1 MPPTEQFLS
10 TRDPGASAN
19 DLAEL
24 QFLVASMISR
34 VRTCMPVRVVACT
47 VAGEV
52 GPIGRV
58 DVLPLVQQVDGNGQA
73 WPHATIY
80 NVPYLRQQGGAN
92 AVICDPQAGDI
103 GLIAVCDRDISAAKA
118 SAGEAP
124 PGSRRRHDMSDA
136 VYLHTIIGATP
147 TQFVRFHAG
156 GIEVL
161 SPNAVHIQA
170 PGVTIDGPTT
180 INGDVTIN
188 GNTTASGD
196 LTASGSGAFG
206 ADVTAQGASVHN
218 HVHTVGTSTTSPPVI

>member
-1 MPPTEQFLS
+1 MPPTDQFLS
-10 TRDPGASAN
+10 TRDPSASAN

-34 VRTCMPVRVVACT
+34 VRTCMPVRVMACT
-47 VAGEV
+47 VAGGA
-52 GPIGRV
+52 GPVGRV
-58 DVLPLVQQVDGNGQA
+58 DVLPLVQQVDGSGAA

-80 NVPYLRQQGGAN
+80 NVPYLRQQGGGN

-103 GLIAVCDRDISAAKA
+103 GLIAVCDRDISAVKS

-136 VYLHTIIGATP
+136 VYLHTIIGAAP

-161 SPNAVHIQA
+161 SPHAVHIQA
-170 PGVTIDGPTT
+170 PAVTIDGPTT
-180 INGDVTIN
+180 INGNLSVN
-188 GNTTASGD
+188 GNIDTSGD
-196 LTASGSGAFG
+196 VNAGGSGAFG
-206 ADVTAQGASVHN
+206 SDVTAQGASVHN
-218 HVHTVGTSTTSPPVI
+218 HVHTVGSSTTSPPI